1 MADCIR
7 YDLVNFGAPL
17 EERRTPLA
25 EPKGAEVLLE
35 VICSG
40 VCHSDLHIIEG
51 EFDLG
56 EEGVMRMA
64 DRGMKL
70 PRTLGHETVGRVT
83 AVGPDADPALVG
95 QTMLVFPW
103 LGCGACRPCA
113 EGRSNDCMAMRI
125 IGLVQDGG
133 YASHI
138 LVEGAG
144 ALVNVDGLD
153 PATVA
158 AHACS
163 GLTVYNALGKLGPP
177 DAESWLAILGV
188 GGLGLNAIAIARA
201 KGFENILAVDIHDA
215 SLAAARDMGASAVLN
230 SKGDDA
236 LDRLRDLTGG
246 ALTDALDTVGAPQ
259 TARLAVH
266 GLIKGGRYVV
276 VGLHGGDFKMPQPWL
291 AQKAMT
297 VMGSHVGTRAQL
309 EALVALVRTGA
320 VRALPVEPRPM
331 RAVNDALADLHGGRV
346 TGRIVLTNE
355 SATPAT

>member
-1 MADCIR
+1 MAECIH
-7 YDLVNFGAPL
+7 YDLVNFKGAL
-17 EERRTPLA
+17 VKRTSAMPV
-25 EPKGAEVLLE
+25 PKGAEVLLE
-35 VICSG
+35 VTCTG
-40 VCHSDLHIIEG
+40 VCHSDLHIIDG

-70 PRTLGHETVGRVT
+70 PRTLGHETVGRVM
-83 AVGPDADPALVG
+83 AVGSDADSALIG
-95 QTMLVFPW
+95 RAMLVFPW
-103 LGCGACRPCA
+103 LGCGNCRPCQ

-138 LVEGAG
+138 LVESAE
-144 ALVNVDGLD
+144 VQVDCEDLD

-158 AHACS
+158 SHACS

-177 DAESWLAILGV
+177 HPESWLAILGA

-201 KGFENILAVDIHDA
+201 MGFANILAADINEA
-215 SLAAARDMGASAVLN
+215 SLSAAQDMGATACLN
-230 SKGDDA
+230 TKAENA
-236 LDRLRDLTGG
+236 LDKMRELTGNQ
-246 ALTDALDTVGAPQ
+246 LTDVLDTVGAPQ

-291 AQKAMT
+291 PQKAMT
-297 VMGSHVGTRAQL
+297 VMGSHVGTCAQL
-309 EALVALVRTGA
+309 RELIALVRAGKIKP
-320 VRALPVEPRPM
+320 LPVECRPM
-331 RAVNDALADLHGGRV
+331 GAVNEALTDLKKGRITGRV
-346 TGRIVLTNE
+346 VLQN
-355 SATPAT
+355 